1 VFSLEFCN
9 FAHINVFY
17 AQNRNK
23 QMATKQTHAFQTEVS
38 QLLHLMI
45 HSLYSNKEIFLRELV
60 SNASDA
66 VDKLKFESLSNDA
79 LVEGKEELQIHVQ
92 VNKDA
97 GTITISDNGIGM
109 TQDEVMENIGTIA
122 NSGTKKFLQSL
133 DEKQAEDSNLIGQ
146 FGVGFYSAFIV
157 ADEVTLT
164 TRKAGDD
171 KTDGTVWSSAGKGE
185 YSLETTTVEDFGTS
199 VTLHIKDDEKEFLD
213 DYRLRNIISKYS
225 DHITVPILMVKASE
239 EASDEIEYETVNKAN
254 AFWTQDKKDLK
265 QEDYDEFYK
274 SLTYDFE
281 APLTQLHNRVE
292 GNLDYTS
299 LLFIPSKAPFD
310 MWEPKRKGG
319 IKLYAKRVFIMEDNE
334 NLMPMYLRFIKGVID
349 TADLSLNVS
358 REILQ
363 GNKVVDTIRKAS
375 VSRILKELEK
385 MAKNKPEKY
394 ATFWKEFGMVMKEG
408 VVEDF
413 SNKDKIAGLLR
424 FATTQSEGEDQSVSL
439 ADYIERMGKDQKDI
453 YYVTAETYAAAKGS
467 PHLEIFKQKDIEV
480 LLLSDRVDEWMVNN
494 FTEFEGK
501 NLKSIAKGDLENL
514 DSVEEKKEKEKA
526 AKGFKKTLTA
536 MQKILDNQVKEVKI
550 SNRLSESPSCLV
562 ADENEM
568 GGNME
573 RIMAS
578 LGQDVPETKPI
589 LEINP
594 AHPLVKKLK
603 TKVDEDLVN
612 VLFDQAVLSEGGQL
626 KDPAEFVKRMN
637 KLIN

>member
-1 VFSLEFCN
+1 
-9 FAHINVFY
+9 
-17 AQNRNK
+17 
-23 QMATKQTHAFQTEVS
+23 MTTKQTHSFQTEVS

-79 LVEGKEELQIHVQ
+79 LVEGKEVLQVHIDVD
-92 VNKDA
+92 KDA
-97 GTITISDNGIGM
+97 GTITITDNGIGM
-109 TQDEVMENIGTIA
+109 TETEVMENIGTIA
-122 NSGTKKFLQSL
+122 NSGTKKFLESL

-146 FGVGFYSAFIV
+146 FGVGFYAAFIV
-157 ADEVTLT
+157 ADEVVLT

-171 KTDGTVWSSAGKGE
+171 KSNGTIWTSKGEGE
-185 YSLETTTVEDFGTS
+185 YSLETAAVEDFGTKI
-199 VTLHIKDDEKEFLD
+199 TLHIKKEEKEFLD
-213 DYRLRNIISKYS
+213 DYRLRGIISKYS
-225 DHITVPILMVKASE
+225 DHITVPIMMIKPAE
-239 EASDEIEYETVNKAN
+239 EDSDAIEYEMVNKAN
-254 AFWTQDKKDLK
+254 AFWTQDKRSLK

-274 SLTYDFE
+274 SLTYDFA
-281 APLTQLHNRVE
+281 APLAQLHNRVE
-292 GNLDYTS
+292 GKLDYTS

-334 NLMPMYLRFIKGVID
+334 ELMPMYLRFIKGVID

-394 ATFWKEFGMVMKEG
+394 ADFWKEFGMVMKEG
-408 VVEDF
+408 VVEDPA
-413 SNKDKIAGLLR
+413 NKDKIASLLR
-424 FATTQSEGEDQSVSL
+424 FATTKTDSEEQTVSL
-439 ADYIERMGKDQKDI
+439 ADYIARMDAEQKDI
-453 YYVTAETYAAAKGS
+453 YYVTAETFGAAKGS
-467 PHLEIFKQKDIEV
+467 PHLEIFKEKNIEV
-480 LLLSDRVDEWMVNN
+480 LLLSDRVDEWMVSN

-501 NLKSIAKGDLENL
+501 TLKSIAKGDLQDL
-514 DSVEEKKEKEKA
+514 DSTEEKKEKEKT
-526 AKGFKKTLTA
+526 AKGFKKTLEE
-536 MQKILDNQVKEVKI
+536 MQNILENKVKEVKI

-594 AHPLVKKLK
+594 THPLVKKLK
-603 TKVDEDLVN
+603 TKVDENLVN
-612 VLFDQAVLSEGGQL
+612 ILFDQAVLSEGGQL

-637 KLIN
+637 KLIK

>member
-1 VFSLEFCN
+1 MFSLEFCN

-594 AHPLVKKLK
+594 THPLVEKLK
-603 TKVDEDLVN
+603 TKVDED
-612 VLFDQAVLSEGGQL
+612 
-626 KDPAEFVKRMN
+626 
-637 KLIN
+637 

>member
-1 VFSLEFCN
+1 MFSLEFCN

-439 ADYIERMGKDQKDI
+439 TDYIERMGKDQKDI

>member
-1 VFSLEFCN
+1 
-9 FAHINVFY
+9 
-17 AQNRNK
+17 
-23 QMATKQTHAFQTEVS
+23 MTTKQTHSFQTEVS
-38 QLLHLMI
+38 QLLNLMI

-79 LVEGKEELQIHVQ
+79 LVEGKEVLQVQ
-92 VNKDA
+92 IDVDKDA
-97 GTITISDNGIGM
+97 GTITIIDNGIGM
-109 TQDEVMENIGTIA
+109 TETEVMENIGTIA
-122 NSGTKKFLQSL
+122 NSGTKKFLESL

-146 FGVGFYSAFIV
+146 FGVGFYAAFIV
-157 ADEVTLT
+157 ADEVVLT

-171 KTDGTVWSSAGKGE
+171 KSNGTIWTSKGEGE
-185 YSLETTTVEDFGTS
+185 YSLETAAVEDFGTKI
-199 VTLHIKDDEKEFLD
+199 TLHIKKEEKEFLD
-213 DYRLRNIISKYS
+213 DYRLRGIISKYS
-225 DHITVPILMVKASE
+225 DHIIVPIMMIKPAE
-239 EASDEIEYETVNKAN
+239 EDSDAIEYEMVNKAN
-254 AFWTQDKKDLK
+254 AFWTQDKRSLK

-274 SLTYDFE
+274 SLTYDFA
-281 APLTQLHNRVE
+281 APLAQLHNRVE
-292 GNLDYTS
+292 GKLDYTS

-334 NLMPMYLRFIKGVID
+334 GLMPMYLRFIKGVID

-375 VSRILKELEK
+375 VSRILKELKK

-394 ATFWKEFGMVMKEG
+394 ANFWKEFGMVMKEG
-408 VVEDF
+408 VVEDPA
-413 SNKDKIAGLLR
+413 NKDKIASLLR
-424 FATTQSEGEDQSVSL
+424 FTTTKTVSEDQTVSL
-439 ADYIERMGKDQKDI
+439 ADYIARMDAEQKDI
-453 YYVTAETYAAAKGS
+453 YYVTAETFGAAKGS
-467 PHLEIFKQKDIEV
+467 PHLEIFKEKDIEV
-480 LLLSDRVDEWMVNN
+480 LLLSDRVDEWMVSN

-501 NLKSIAKGDLENL
+501 TLKSIAKGDLQDL
-514 DSVEEKKEKEKA
+514 DSTEEKKEKEKT
-526 AKGFKKTLTA
+526 AKGFKKTLEE
-536 MQKILDNQVKEVKI
+536 MQKILENKVKEVKI

-594 AHPLVKKLK
+594 THPLVKKLK
-603 TKVDEDLVN
+603 TKVNEDLVN
-612 VLFDQAVLSEGGQL
+612 ILFDQAVLSEGGQL

-637 KLIN
+637 KLIK

>member
-1 VFSLEFCN
+1 
-9 FAHINVFY
+9 
-17 AQNRNK
+17 
-23 QMATKQTHAFQTEVS
+23 MTTKQTHSFQTEVS

-79 LVEGKEELQIHVQ
+79 LVEGKEVLQVHIDVD
-92 VNKDA
+92 KDA
-97 GTITISDNGIGM
+97 GTITITDNGIGM
-109 TQDEVMENIGTIA
+109 TETEVMENIGTIA
-122 NSGTKKFLQSL
+122 NSGTKKFLESL

-146 FGVGFYSAFIV
+146 FGVGFYAAFIV
-157 ADEVTLT
+157 ADEVVLT

-171 KTDGTVWSSAGKGE
+171 KSNGTIWTSKGEGE
-185 YSLETTTVEDFGTS
+185 YSLETAAVEDFGTKI
-199 VTLHIKDDEKEFLD
+199 TLHIKKEEKEFLD
-213 DYRLRNIISKYS
+213 DYRLRGIISKYS
-225 DHITVPILMVKASE
+225 DHITVPIMMIKPAE
-239 EASDEIEYETVNKAN
+239 EDSDAIEYEMVNKAN
-254 AFWTQDKKDLK
+254 AFWTQDKRSLK

-274 SLTYDFE
+274 SLTYDFA
-281 APLTQLHNRVE
+281 APLAQLHNRVE
-292 GNLDYTS
+292 GKLDYTS

-334 NLMPMYLRFIKGVID
+334 ALMPMYLRFIKGVID

-394 ATFWKEFGMVMKEG
+394 ADFWKEFGMVMKEG
-408 VVEDF
+408 VVEDPA
-413 SNKDKIAGLLR
+413 NKDKIASLLR
-424 FATTQSEGEDQSVSL
+424 FATTKGDSEDQTVSL
-439 ADYIERMGKDQKDI
+439 ADYIARMDSEQKDI
-453 YYVTAETYAAAKGS
+453 YYVTAETFGAAKGS
-467 PHLEIFKQKDIEV
+467 PHLEIFKEKNIEV
-480 LLLSDRVDEWMVNN
+480 LLLSDRVDEWMVSN

-501 NLKSIAKGDLENL
+501 TLKSIAKGDLQDL
-514 DSVEEKKEKEKA
+514 DSTEEKKEKEKT
-526 AKGFKKTLTA
+526 AKGFKKTLEE
-536 MQKILDNQVKEVKI
+536 MQKILENKVKEVKI

-594 AHPLVKKLK
+594 THPLVKKLK
-603 TKVDEDLVN
+603 TKVDENLVN
-612 VLFDQAVLSEGGQL
+612 ILFDQAVLSEGGQL

-637 KLIN
+637 KLIK

>member
-1 VFSLEFCN
+1 MTAKS
-9 FAHINVFY
+9 A
-17 AQNRNK
+17 K
-23 QMATKQTHAFQTEVS
+23 TKSTKKTHAFQTEVS

-45 HSLYSNKEIFLRELV
+45 HSLYSNKEIFLRELI

-66 VDKLKFESLSNDA
+66 IDKLKFESLSNDK
-79 LVEGKEELQIHVQ
+79 LVEGKEDLQIHVSAD
-92 VNKDA
+92 KDA
-97 GTITISDNGIGM
+97 GTVTISDNGIGM

-122 NSGTKKFLQSL
+122 NSGTQKFLKNL
-133 DEKQAEDSNLIGQ
+133 DEKQAQDSNLIGQ

-157 ADEVTLT
+157 ADEVTLS
-164 TRKAGDD
+164 TRKAGDA
-171 KTDGTVWSSAGKGE
+171 KTKGTVWSSKGKGE
-185 YSLETTTVEDFGTS
+185 YSLETTKVEDFGTTI
-199 VTLHIKDDEKEFLD
+199 TLHIKKEEKEFLD
-213 DYRLRNIISKYS
+213 DYRLRSIISKYS
-225 DHITVPILMVKASE
+225 DHITIPIMMIKPSE
-239 EASDEIEYETVNKAN
+239 DDKEIEYESVNKAN
-254 AFWTQDKKDLK
+254 AFWTQDKKRLK

-281 APLTQLHNRVE
+281 GPLTQLHNKVE
-292 GNLDYTS
+292 GKLDYTS
-299 LLFIPSKAPFD
+299 LLFIPKKAPFD

-334 NLMPMYLRFIKGVID
+334 ELMPLYLRFIKGVID

-363 GNKVVDTIRKAS
+363 SNKVVDAIRKAS
-375 VSRILKELEK
+375 VSRVLKELEK

-394 ATFWKEFGMVMKEG
+394 AEFWKEFGMVMKEG
-408 VVEDF
+408 VVEDS
-413 SNKDKIAGLLR
+413 SNKDKIASLLR
-424 FATTQSEGEDQSVSL
+424 FTTTKSDGEDQTVSL

-494 FTEFEGK
+494 FNEFEGK
-501 NLKSIAKGDLENL
+501 NLKSIAKGDLEGL
-514 DSVEEKKEKEKA
+514 DSKAEKKEKEKA
-526 AKGFKKTLTA
+526 AKGFKKTLKE
-536 MQKILDNQVKEVKI
+536 MQKILDSQVKEVKV
-550 SNRLSESPSCLV
+550 SSRLSESPSCLV

-594 AHPLVKKLK
+594 THPLVEKLK
-603 TKVDEDLVN
+603 TKVDEDIVR
-612 VLFDQAVLSEGGQL
+612 VLFDQAVLAEGGQL

-637 KLIN
+637 KLIK

>member
-1 VFSLEFCN
+1 
-9 FAHINVFY
+9 
-17 AQNRNK
+17 
-23 QMATKQTHAFQTEVS
+23 MATKQTHAFQTEVS

-254 AFWTQDKKDLK
+254 AFWTQDKKELK

>member
-1 VFSLEFCN
+1 
-9 FAHINVFY
+9 
-17 AQNRNK
+17 
-23 QMATKQTHAFQTEVS
+23 MTTKQTHAFQTEVS

-66 VDKLKFESLSNDA
+66 IDKLKFESLSNDA
-79 LVEGKEELQIHVQ
+79 LVEGKEELQIHIDVD
-92 VNKDA
+92 KDA

-109 TQDEVMENIGTIA
+109 DEIEVIENIGTIA
-122 NSGTKKFLQSL
+122 NSGTKKFLQGL
-133 DEKQAEDSNLIGQ
+133 DDKQSQDSNLIGQ

-157 ADEVTLT
+157 ADKVTLT

-171 KTDGTVWSSAGKGE
+171 KANGTEWSSEGKGE
-185 YSLETTTVEDFGTS
+185 YSLETVTVEDFGTS
-199 VTLHIKDDEKEFLD
+199 VTLHIKKEEKEFLD

-225 DHITVPILMVKASE
+225 DHITVPITMVKPSE
-239 EASDEIEYETVNKAN
+239 EESDEIEFETVNKAN
-254 AFWTQDKKDLK
+254 AFWTQDKRNLK

-281 APLTQLHNRVE
+281 APLTQLHNKVE
-292 GNLDYTS
+292 GNLEYTS

-334 NLMPMYLRFIKGVID
+334 ELMPLYLRFVKGIID
-349 TADLSLNVS
+349 TADLSLNIS

-363 GNKVVDTIRKAS
+363 GSKVVDAIRKAS
-375 VSRILKELEK
+375 VKRILSALKK
-385 MAKNKPEKY
+385 MAKNKPEDY
-394 ATFWKEFGMVMKEG
+394 AKFWKEFGMVMKEG

-413 SNKDKIAGLLR
+413 ANKDKIAGLLR
-424 FATTQSEGEDQSVSL
+424 FASTKGNGEDQTVSL
-439 ADYIERMGKDQKDI
+439 SDYIERMGDDQKEI
-453 YYVTAETYAAAKGS
+453 YFVTAETYAAAKGS
-467 PHLEIFKQKDIEV
+467 PHLEIFKKKDIEV
-480 LLLSDRVDEWMVNN
+480 LLLSDRVDEWMVSN

-501 NLKSIAKGDLENL
+501 TLKSIAKGDLEDL
-514 DSVEEKKEKEKA
+514 DSKEEKKNKEKV
-526 AKGFKKTLTA
+526 AKGYAKVIKEVS
-536 MQKILDNQVKEVKI
+536 KILEAQVKEVKI

-573 RIMAS
+573 RIMKS
-578 LGQDVPETKPI
+578 FGQDVPETKPI

-594 AHPLVKKLK
+594 THPLVKKLK

-637 KLIN
+637 KLIG

>member
-1 VFSLEFCN
+1 
-9 FAHINVFY
+9 
-17 AQNRNK
+17 
-23 QMATKQTHAFQTEVS
+23 
-38 QLLHLMI
+38 MI

-66 VDKLKFESLSNDA
+66 IDKLKFESLSNDK
-79 LVEGKEELQIHVQ
+79 LVEGKEELTVHVE
-92 VNKDA
+92 VDKDV

-109 TQDEVMENIGTIA
+109 TEEEVMANIGTIA

-171 KTDGTVWSSAGKGE
+171 KTNGTVWTSKGEGE
-185 YSLETTTVEDFGTS
+185 YSLETKEVEDFGTS
-199 VTLHIKDDEKEFLD
+199 ITLHIKEDEKEFLD
-213 DYRLRNIISKYS
+213 DYRLRGIISKYS
-225 DHITVPILMVKASE
+225 DHITVPIMMIKPSE
-239 EASDEIEYETVNKAN
+239 EESDTIEYETVNKAN

-274 SLTYDFE
+274 SLTFDFE
-281 APLTQLHNRVE
+281 APLAQLHNRVE

-299 LLFIPSKAPFD
+299 LLYIPSKAPFD

-334 NLMPMYLRFIKGVID
+334 ELMPMYMRFVKGVID

-363 GNKVVDTIRKAS
+363 GSKVVDTIRKAS
-375 VSRILKELEK
+375 VSKILKELEK

-408 VVEDF
+408 VVEDP
-413 SNKDKIAGLLR
+413 SNKDKIASLLR
-424 FATTQSEGEDQSVSL
+424 FSTTKSNSEEQTVSL
-439 ADYIERMGKDQKDI
+439 ADYVANMGDDQKDI
-453 YYVTAETYAAAKGS
+453 YYVTAETYGAAKGS

-501 NLKSIAKGDLENL
+501 SLKSIAKGDLEDL
-514 DSVEEKKEKEKA
+514 DSKEEKKEKEKT
-526 AKGFKKTLTA
+526 AKGFKKTLKE
-536 MQKILDNQVKEVKI
+536 MQKILDAQVKEVKV

-594 AHPLVKKLK
+594 THPLVEKLK
-603 TKVDEDLVN
+603 ASVDEDVVK
-612 VLFDQAVLSEGGQL
+612 VLFDQAVLAEGGQL
-626 KDPAEFVKRMN
+626 KEPAEFVKRMN